1 MGEGRTAWRPL
12 QSDIPSA
19 HIYQALGHSGISGR
33 PCPGSRW
40 DLQSPAGGGEWRKT
54 RNPQMPPGGVR
65 GYGEREADKQ
75 EEQLFY
81 RGVQGVLT
89 EGGISAET

>member
-1 MGEGRTAWRPL
+1 
-12 QSDIPSA
+12 
-19 HIYQALGHSGISGR
+19 
-33 PCPGSRW
+33 
-40 DLQSPAGGGEWRKT
+40 
-54 RNPQMPPGGVR
+54 MPPGGVR